1 MNRNLFSIVATVV
14 LALTVAGCG
23 CAAAPQ
29 PGKGDTSYCNAGTP
43 TSFSLAERERAT
55 RCLMGAWTSGN
66 RKKAAIV
73 ADHPAVNDLFAQ
85 PTRVKWKF
93 AGCGQD
99 RGRPT
104 YLGRYCTIAI
114 TPTPPYV
121 EGAAVA
127 IEFYFI
133 AYDDAFVIN
142 QVHHVD

>member
-1 MNRNLFSIVATVV
+1 MV
-14 LALTVAGCG
+14 
-23 CAAAPQ
+23 
-29 PGKGDTSYCNAGTP
+29 
-43 TSFSLAERERAT
+43 RERSGPIAELYSAT
-55 RCLMGAWTSGN
+55 TTRGWTTSIACH
-66 RKKAAIV
+66 RSLPAVHSRSPTVKKAAIV
-73 ADHPAVNDLFAQ
+73 ADPPAVNDLFAQ